1 MQLQTLQAK
10 SYIDNSKV
18 LFPLESTIDD
28 SFNIYR
34 NPTKR
39 LNL

>member
-18 LFPLESTIDD
+18 LESTIDD